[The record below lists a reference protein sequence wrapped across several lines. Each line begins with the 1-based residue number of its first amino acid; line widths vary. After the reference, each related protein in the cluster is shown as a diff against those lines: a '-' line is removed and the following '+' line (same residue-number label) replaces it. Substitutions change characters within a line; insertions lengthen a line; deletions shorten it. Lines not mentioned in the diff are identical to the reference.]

1 LATVLK
7 RRAGKAWKERILAE
21 LVEYIKK
28 YPTIAVFELT
38 GTRANVLHELRAKL
52 RQDSVLKVT
61 KKTLFMK
68 AAEKAGMP
76 QLKSLVENRPKSI
89 GLLFSNLSAFK
100 LALIL
105 QKNRVLMHAKAGEKA
120 DVDVV
125 IPECNTGIPPGPI
138 LSELGKMR
146 IPTRIDG
153 GSIWIAKDTLV
164 AKKGDVISPSL
175 ASLLMKLDIKA
186 VLKGIR
192 IDAAYEGGRIY
203 SGDELIIDVDKMKEE
218 IRSALSYA
226 FNFAINIG
234 YMSKETSA
242 QVIALA
248 YMKALAVAIQASYVT
263 KETLPYLLNKAHA
276 EALLLQS
283 VAKIQ

>member
-1 LATVLK
+1 MAMVLK
-7 RRAGKAWKERILAE
+7 KRAGKAWKERVVAE

-38 GTRANVLHELRAKL
+38 GIRANVLHELRAKL
-52 RQDSVLKVT
+52 RQDTVFKVT

-68 AAEKAGMP
+68 AAEIAGIP
-76 QLKSLVENRPKSI
+76 QLKKLVENMPKPI
-89 GLLFSNLSAFK
+89 GLLFSNISAFK

-105 QKNRVLMHAKAGEKA
+105 QKNRVLVHAKAGEKA
-120 DVDVV
+120 DVDVI

-138 LSELGKMR
+138 LSELGKMK
-146 IPTRIDG
+146 IPTRIEG

-164 AKKGDVISPSL
+164 AKKGDVISSSL

-186 VLKGIR
+186 VLKGIS
-192 IDAAYEGGRIY
+192 INAAYEGGRIY
-203 SGDELIIDVDKMKEE
+203 SGDELLIDVDKVKEE
-218 IRSALSYA
+218 IKSAIGYA
-226 FNFAINIG
+226 FNFAVNIG

-248 YMKALAVAIQASYVT
+248 YMKALAVAVQASYIT

-283 VAKIQ
+283 VAKVQ